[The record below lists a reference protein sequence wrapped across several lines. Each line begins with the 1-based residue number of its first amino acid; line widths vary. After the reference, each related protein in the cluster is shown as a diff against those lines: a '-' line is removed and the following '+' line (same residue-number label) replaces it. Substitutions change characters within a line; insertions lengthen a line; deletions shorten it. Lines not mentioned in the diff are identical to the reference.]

1 MLREHQSSSYEEFT
15 LKEMSEHR
23 NIQRFLPFLPWLKGY
38 NRSKFRRDLVAGV
51 TVAVVLIPQAM
62 AYAMLAGLPPVYGLY
77 AAVLA
82 PLIASMWGSL
92 QQLSTGP
99 IAILSLLVLTTLS
112 PLAEPGTARYIE
124 LALLLSFMVGIL
136 YLAIGI
142 FRLGAVMSF
151 ISHSTVRGFTSAAT
165 LIICATQIP
174 SLLGINVHRH
184 EYLFPMLYDILK
196 GLPATHVPTLIV
208 GLLAFAVIFVARK
221 YRATFPGGLIALVL
235 TTVPLVLFEWHE
247 RGIAVIGAT
256 PSGLPHFKVPP
267 LDLNT
272 MSSLLGSAIVVA
284 LVSFAET
291 YSVGKAISS
300 GTKQKVDVNQEF
312 IGQGL
317 ANLVGSFF
325 QSYPVSGS
333 FSRTAINFT
342 SGAKTW
348 ISSVV
353 ATLGVIIALL
363 FLTPFI
369 AYVPRAA
376 LSALVISAVILLFH
390 PGQVFSLWKKN
401 RHDGIVAFT
410 VFALV
415 LLTKPDY
422 ALLIGVALSL
432 ILFLWKTMHPRI
444 VRITNDPELNMF
456 LNADVYRKPSCPQIL
471 ELRPDNCIFFGNA
484 EYTME
489 QLLSRLDEQRT
500 PIKFLLLDFESI
512 AFIDISGVDELFGLL
527 DELKARKVEMA
538 FLYVHLPVKKV
549 LESTNF
555 VDMVGRERMLEKM
568 GEAIAYLFER
578 LDHDYCRN
586 VCPYKLFHEC
596 STLK

>member
-1 MLREHQSSSYEEFT
+1 MTTKNTSWLFE
-15 LKEMSEHR
+15 KVNMSEHHQITR
-23 NIQRFLPFLPWLKGY
+23 LFPFLPWLKGY
-38 NRSKFRRDLVAGV
+38 NRTKFRRDFGAGI

-77 AAVLA
+77 AAVVA

-112 PLAEPGTARYIE
+112 PLAEPGTARYVE
-124 LALLLSFMVGIL
+124 LAILLTFMVGFL

-151 ISHSTVRGFTSAAT
+151 ISHSTVRGFTSAAA

-174 SLLGINVHRH
+174 SLLGIKVHQH
-184 EYLFPMLYDILK
+184 EYLFPMLYDVLT

-208 GLLAFAVIFVARK
+208 GLIAFAIIFVAKK
-221 YRATFPGGLIALVL
+221 YRATFPGGLVALIL
-235 TTVPLVLFEWHE
+235 TTIPLVIFEWHE
-247 RGIAVIGAT
+247 RGIAVIGPT
-256 PSGLPHFKVPP
+256 PAGLPHFQVPS
-267 LDLNT
+267 LDFNT
-272 MSSLLGSAIVVA
+272 MSLLLGPAIVIA

-291 YSVGKAISS
+291 YSVGKAIST
-300 GTKQKVDVNQEF
+300 GTKQKLDVNQEF

-333 FSRTAINFT
+333 FSRTVINFT

-348 ISSVV
+348 VSSVA

-363 FLTPFI
+363 FLTPYI
-369 AYVPRAA
+369 AYIPKSA
-376 LSALVISAVILLFH
+376 LSALVISAVMLLFN

-410 VFALV
+410 VFALA

-422 ALLIGVALSL
+422 ALLIGVVLSL
-432 ILFLWKTMHPRI
+432 VLFLWKTMHPRI
-444 VRITNDPELNMF
+444 VRITKDPELNMF
-456 LNADVYRKPSCPQIL
+456 VNADVCRKPSCPQIL

-489 QLLSRLDEQRT
+489 QLLSRLDEQKTR
-500 PIKFLLLDFESI
+500 IKFLLLDFESI

-527 DELKARKVEMA
+527 DELKKRDIELA

-555 VDMVGRERMLEKM
+555 LYMVGQDRMLEKM
-568 GEAIAYLFER
+568 SDAIAYLFEQ
-578 LDHDYCRN
+578 LDHGYCRN

-596 STLK
+596 STVK

>member
-1 MLREHQSSSYEEFT
+1 
-15 LKEMSEHR
+15 MSTHS
-23 NIQRFLPFLPWLKGY
+23 NLYRFLPFLAWLKGY
-38 NRSKFRRDLVAGV
+38 NRTKFRRDFGAGI

-77 AAVLA
+77 AAVVA
-82 PLIASMWGSL
+82 PVVASMWGSL

-124 LALLLSFMVGIL
+124 LAILLSLMVGFL
-136 YLAIGI
+136 YLAIGV
-142 FRLGAVMSF
+142 FRMGAVMSF
-151 ISHSTVRGFTSAAT
+151 ISHSTVRGFTSAAA

-174 SLLGINVHRH
+174 SLLGIKVHQH
-184 EYLFPMLYDILK
+184 EYLFPMLYDIAK
-196 GLPATHVPTLIV
+196 GLSETHLPTLVI
-208 GLLAFAVIFVARK
+208 GFLAFAIIFVAKK
-221 YRATFPGGLIALVL
+221 YRATFPGGLVALIL
-235 TTVPLVLFEWHE
+235 TTIPLVIFEWHE
-247 RGIAVIGAT
+247 RGIAVIGLT
-256 PSGLPHFKVPP
+256 PAGLPHFQLPS
-267 LDLNT
+267 LDFNT
-272 MSSLLGSAIVVA
+272 MGGLLGPAIVIA

-291 YSVGKAISS
+291 YSVGKAIST

-333 FSRTAINFT
+333 FSRTAINFS

-348 ISSVV
+348 VSSVA
-353 ATLGVIIALL
+353 ATLGVILALL
-363 FLTPFI
+363 FLTPYI
-369 AYVPRAA
+369 AYIPKSA
-376 LSALVISAVILLFH
+376 LSALVISAVMLLFN

-410 VFALV
+410 VFALA

-422 ALLIGVALSL
+422 ALLIGVVLSL
-432 ILFLWKTMHPRI
+432 VLFLWKTMHPRI
-444 VRITNDPELNMF
+444 VRITKDPQLNMF
-456 LNADVYRKPSCPQIL
+456 VNADVCLKPSCPQIL

-489 QLLSRLDEQRT
+489 QLLIRLDEQKT
-500 PIKFLLLDFESI
+500 QIKFLLLDFESI

-527 DELKARKVEMA
+527 DEVKKRGIDLA

-555 VDMVGRERMLEKM
+555 LYVVGQDRMLEKM
-568 GEAIAYLFER
+568 SDAIAYLFKR
-578 LDHDYCRN
+578 LDHGYCRN
-586 VCPYKLFHEC
+586 VCPYKIFHEC
-596 STLK
+596 STVK

>member
-1 MLREHQSSSYEEFT
+1 MAEHV
-15 LKEMSEHR
+15 LIHR
-23 NIQRFLPFLPWLKGY
+23 VFPFLPWLRGY
-38 NRSKFRRDLVAGV
+38 NRARFRRDLGAGI

-77 AAVLA
+77 AAVVA
-82 PLIASMWGSL
+82 PIVAAMWGSL

-124 LALLLSFMVGIL
+124 LALLLAFMVGIL
-136 YLAIGI
+136 YLAIGF

-151 ISHSTVRGFTSAAT
+151 ISHSTVRGFTSAAA

-174 SLLGINVHRH
+174 GLLGIKVHPH
-184 EYLFPMLYDILK
+184 EYLFPMLHDIVK
-196 GLPATHVPTLIV
+196 GLSSIHVPTLII
-208 GLLAFAVIFVARK
+208 GLLTFVIIFVARK
-221 YRATFPGGLIALVL
+221 YRATFPGGLVALVL

-247 RGIAVIGAT
+247 RGIAIIGPT
-256 PSGLPHFKVPP
+256 PAGLPHFQVPS
-267 LDLNT
+267 LDFST
-272 MSSLLGSAIVVA
+272 MGVLLGSAIVVA

-300 GTKQKVDVNQEF
+300 GTNQKVDVNQEF

-333 FSRTAINFT
+333 FSRTAINYT

-348 ISSVV
+348 VASVV
-353 ATLGVIIALL
+353 ATLGVVMALL

-369 AYVPRAA
+369 AYIPKAA
-376 LSALVISAVILLFH
+376 LSALVISAVMLLFN

-401 RHDGIVAFT
+401 RPDGMVALS
-410 VFALV
+410 VFALA

-422 ALLIGVALSL
+422 ALLIGVVLSL
-432 ILFLWKTMHPRI
+432 VLFLWKTMHPRI
-444 VRITNDPELNMF
+444 VRITKDPELNMF
-456 LNADVYRKPSCPQIL
+456 LNADVYQKPSCPQIL

-489 QLLSRLDEQRT
+489 QLLHRVDERKT
-500 PIKFLLLDFESI
+500 PVKFLLLDFESI

-527 DELKARKVEMA
+527 YELKTRKVEMA

-555 VDMVGRERMLEKM
+555 LDMVGRDRMLEKM
-568 GEAIAYLFER
+568 GEAIAYLFKH
-578 LDHDYCRN
+578 LDHEYCRK

-596 STLK
+596 STVK

>member
-1 MLREHQSSSYEEFT
+1 MYRL
-15 LKEMSEHR
+15 
-23 NIQRFLPFLPWLKGY
+23 LPFLPWLKGY
-38 NRSKFRRDLVAGV
+38 TRAKFRRDFGAGL

-77 AAVLA
+77 AAVVA
-82 PLIASMWGSL
+82 PLIAAMWGSL

-124 LALLLSFMVGIL
+124 LALLLAFMVGIL

-151 ISHSTVRGFTSAAT
+151 ISHSTVRGFTSAAA
-165 LIICATQIP
+165 LIICATQVP

-184 EYLFPMLYDILK
+184 EYLFPMLYDVAM
-196 GLPATHVPTLIV
+196 GLPSTHVPTLIV
-208 GLLAFAVIFVARK
+208 GLISFAIIFVAKK
-221 YRATFPGGLIALVL
+221 YRATFPGGLAALIL
-235 TTVPLVLFEWHE
+235 TSIPLFIFEWHE
-247 RGIAVIGAT
+247 RGIAVIGPT
-256 PSGLPHFKVPP
+256 PAGLPRFQVPA
-267 LDLNT
+267 LDFNT
-272 MSSLLGSAIVVA
+272 MSMLLGSAIVVA

-348 ISSVV
+348 VSSVF
-353 ATLGVIIALL
+353 AALGVIIALL

-369 AYVPRAA
+369 AYVPKAA
-376 LSALVISAVILLFH
+376 LSALVISAVMLLFN

-410 VFALV
+410 VFALA

-422 ALLIGVALSL
+422 ALLIGVVLSL
-432 ILFLWKTMHPRI
+432 VLFLWKTMHPRI
-444 VRITNDPELNMF
+444 VRITKDPDLNMF
-456 LNADVYRKPSCPQIL
+456 LNADVYRRPSCPQIL

-489 QLLSRLDEQRT
+489 QLLGRLDEQKT

-512 AFIDISGVDELFGLL
+512 AFIDISGVEELFGLL
-527 DELKARKVEMA
+527 DELKRRKVEMA

-555 VDMVGRERMLEKM
+555 LDMVGRDRMLEKM
-568 GEAIAYLFER
+568 GDAIAYLFER

-586 VCPYKLFHEC
+586 VCPYRLFHEC
-596 STLK
+596 STVK

>member
-1 MLREHQSSSYEEFT
+1 MLEHS
-15 LKEMSEHR
+15 KIHR
-23 NIQRFLPFLPWLKGY
+23 VFPFLPWLQGY

-51 TVAVVLIPQAM
+51 TVAVVLIPQSM

-136 YLAIGI
+136 YLAIGV

-151 ISHSTVRGFTSAAT
+151 ISHSTVRGFTSAAA

-184 EYLFPMLYDILK
+184 EYLFPMLYDIVT

-208 GLLAFAVIFVARK
+208 GLLAFAIILVARK
-221 YRATFPGGLIALVL
+221 YRATFPGGLVALVL

-247 RGIAVIGAT
+247 RGIALIGPT
-256 PSGLPHFKVPP
+256 PAGLPHFQVPS
-267 LDLNT
+267 LDFNT
-272 MSSLLGSAIVVA
+272 MSMLLGSAIVVA

-353 ATLGVIIALL
+353 AAFGVIIALL

-376 LSALVISAVILLFH
+376 LSALVISAVILLFN

-401 RHDGIVAFT
+401 RHDGVVAFT
-410 VFALV
+410 VFALA

-422 ALLIGVALSL
+422 ALLIGVVLSL

-444 VRITNDPELNMF
+444 VRITKDPELNMF

-489 QLLSRLDEQRT
+489 QLLGRLEEQRT

-527 DELKARKVEMA
+527 DELKARKIEMVL
-538 FLYVHLPVKKV
+538 LYVHLPVKKV

-555 VDMVGRERMLEKM
+555 LDMVGRDRMLEKM

-596 STLK
+596 STVK

>member
-1 MLREHQSSSYEEFT
+1 MGWIKGLRLKKMLNHSKIYHLF
-15 LKEMSEHR
+15 
-23 NIQRFLPFLPWLKGY
+23 PFLPWLKGY
-38 NRSKFRRDLVAGV
+38 NRTRFRHDLGAGF

-82 PLIASMWGSL
+82 PIIASMWGSL

-112 PLAEPGTARYIE
+112 PLAEPGSARYIE
-124 LALLLSFMVGIL
+124 LALLLAFMVGLL

-151 ISHSTVRGFTSAAT
+151 ISHSTVRGFTSAAA

-174 SLLGINVHRH
+174 SLLGINIQRH
-184 EYLFPMLYDILK
+184 EYLFPMLYDVLK
-196 GLPATHVPTLIV
+196 GLPATHIPTLVI
-208 GLLAFAVIFVARK
+208 GLLAFAIIFVAKK
-221 YRATFPGGLIALVL
+221 YRATFPGGLVALIL
-235 TTVPLVLFEWHE
+235 TTIPLVVFEWHE
-247 RGIAVIGAT
+247 RGIAVIGPT
-256 PSGLPHFKVPP
+256 PAGLPHFQIPS
-267 LDLNT
+267 LDFHA
-272 MSSLLGSAIVVA
+272 MSRLLGPAIVVA

-291 YSVGKAISS
+291 YSVGKAIST

-333 FSRTAINFT
+333 FSRTAINFS

-348 ISSVV
+348 VSSVA

-363 FLTPFI
+363 FLTPYI
-369 AYVPRAA
+369 AYIPKSA
-376 LSALVISAVILLFH
+376 LSALVISAVMLLFN

-410 VFALV
+410 VFALAV
-415 LLTKPDY
+415 LTKPDY
-422 ALLIGVALSL
+422 ALLIGVVLSL
-432 ILFLWKTMHPRI
+432 VLFLWKTMHPRI
-444 VRITNDPELNMF
+444 VRITKDPELNMF
-456 LNADVYRKPSCPQIL
+456 VNADVYRKPSCPQIL

-527 DELKARKVEMA
+527 DELKAKKIEMA

-555 VDMVGRERMLEKM
+555 LYMVGQDRMLEKM
-568 GEAIAYLFER
+568 GDAIAYLFER
-578 LDHDYCRN
+578 LDHDYCRK

-596 STLK
+596 STVK

>member
-1 MLREHQSSSYEEFT
+1 
-15 LKEMSEHR
+15 MSEHR
-23 NIQRFLPFLPWLKGY
+23 QIHGFFPFLPWLKGY
-38 NRSKFRRDLVAGV
+38 NRTKFRRDFGAGI

-77 AAVLA
+77 AAVMA

-124 LALLLSFMVGIL
+124 LALLLSFMVGIP

-151 ISHSTVRGFTSAAT
+151 ISHSTVRGFTSAAA

-174 SLLGINVHRH
+174 NLLGINVHRH
-184 EYLFPMLYDILK
+184 EYLFPMLYDIVM
-196 GLPATHVPTLIV
+196 GLPTTRVPTLIV
-208 GLLAFAVIFVARK
+208 GLLAFAIIFVARK
-221 YRATFPGGLIALVL
+221 YRATFPGGLVALVL

-247 RGIAVIGAT
+247 RGIAVIGPT
-256 PSGLPHFKVPP
+256 PAGLPHFQVPF
-267 LDLNT
+267 LDFNT
-272 MSSLLGSAIVVA
+272 MSVLLGPAIVVG

-333 FSRTAINFT
+333 FSRTAINYT
-342 SGAKTW
+342 SGARTW
-348 ISSVV
+348 VSSVV

-369 AYVPRAA
+369 AYIPRAA
-376 LSALVISAVILLFH
+376 LSALVISAVMLLFN

-401 RHDGIVAFT
+401 RHDGVVAFT
-410 VFALV
+410 VFALA

-422 ALLIGVALSL
+422 ALLIGVVLSL

-444 VRITNDPELNMF
+444 VRITKDPELNMF

-489 QLLSRLDEQRT
+489 QLLSRLDEQKT

-512 AFIDISGVDELFGLL
+512 AFVDISGVDELFGLL
-527 DELKARKVEMA
+527 DELKTRKVEMA

-555 VDMVGRERMLEKM
+555 MDMVGRDRMLEKM

-596 STLK
+596 STVK

>member
-1 MLREHQSSSYEEFT
+1 MGWIKGLRLKKMLNHSKIYHLF
-15 LKEMSEHR
+15 
-23 NIQRFLPFLPWLKGY
+23 PFLPWLKGY
-38 NRSKFRRDLVAGV
+38 NRTRFRHDLGAGF

-82 PLIASMWGSL
+82 PIIASMWGSL

-112 PLAEPGTARYIE
+112 PLAEPGSARYIE
-124 LALLLSFMVGIL
+124 LALLLAFMVGLL

-151 ISHSTVRGFTSAAT
+151 ISHSTVRGFTSAAA

-174 SLLGINVHRH
+174 SLLGINIQRH
-184 EYLFPMLYDILK
+184 EYLFPMLYDVLK
-196 GLPATHVPTLIV
+196 GLPATHIPTLVI
-208 GLLAFAVIFVARK
+208 GLLAFAIIFVAKK
-221 YRATFPGGLIALVL
+221 YRATFPGGLVALIL
-235 TTVPLVLFEWHE
+235 TTIPLVVFEWHE
-247 RGIAVIGAT
+247 RGIAVIGPT
-256 PSGLPHFKVPP
+256 PAGLPHFQIPS
-267 LDLNT
+267 LDFHA
-272 MSSLLGSAIVVA
+272 MSRLLGPAIVVA

-291 YSVGKAISS
+291 YSVGKAIST

-333 FSRTAINFT
+333 FSRTAINFS

-348 ISSVV
+348 VSSVA

-363 FLTPFI
+363 FLTPYI
-369 AYVPRAA
+369 AYIPKSA
-376 LSALVISAVILLFH
+376 LSALVISAVMLLFN

-410 VFALV
+410 VFALAV
-415 LLTKPDY
+415 LTKPDY
-422 ALLIGVALSL
+422 ALLIGVVLSL
-432 ILFLWKTMHPRI
+432 VLFLWKTMHPRI
-444 VRITNDPELNMF
+444 VRITKDPELNMF
-456 LNADVYRKPSCPQIL
+456 VNADVYRKPSCPQIL

-527 DELKARKVEMA
+527 DELKAKKIEMA

-555 VDMVGRERMLEKM
+555 LYMVGQDRMLEKM
-568 GEAIAYLFER
+568 GDAIAYLFER
-578 LDHDYCRN
+578 LDHGYCRN

-596 STLK
+596 STVK

>member
-1 MLREHQSSSYEEFT
+1 
-15 LKEMSEHR
+15 MSELHHMHR
-23 NIQRFLPFLPWLKGY
+23 FFPFLVWLKGY
-38 NRSKFRRDLVAGV
+38 TLSKFRRDLVAGV
-51 TVAVVLIPQAM
+51 TVAVILIPQAM

-77 AAVLA
+77 AAVMA

-112 PLAEPGTARYIE
+112 PLAEPGTSQYIE
-124 LALLLSFMVGIL
+124 LALLLSFLIGIL

-151 ISHSTVRGFTSAAT
+151 ISHSTVRGFTSAAA
-165 LIICATQIP
+165 LIICATQLP
-174 SLLGINVHRH
+174 GLLGINVHRH
-184 EYLFPMLYDILK
+184 EYLFPMLYDIVK
-196 GLPATHVPTLIV
+196 GLPATHVPTLVV
-208 GLLAFAVIFVARK
+208 GLLAFAVIYVARK
-221 YRATFPGGLIALVL
+221 YRATFPGGLVALIL
-235 TTVPLVLFEWHE
+235 TTVPLVLFELHE
-247 RGIAVIGAT
+247 RGIAVIGHT
-256 PSGLPHFKVPP
+256 PRGLPHFQVPL
-267 LDLNT
+267 LDFNA

-291 YSVGKAISS
+291 YAVGKAISS

-333 FSRTAINFT
+333 FSRTAINFS
-342 SGAKTW
+342 SGARTW
-348 ISSVV
+348 VSSVV

-369 AYVPRAA
+369 AYIPRAA

-390 PGQVFSLWKKN
+390 PGQVFSLWKMN
-401 RHDGIVAFT
+401 RHDGIVALT
-410 VFALV
+410 VFALA

-422 ALLIGVALSL
+422 ALLIGVVLSL

-444 VRITNDPELNMF
+444 VRITKDPELNMF
-456 LNADVYRKPSCPQIL
+456 VNADVYRKPNCPQIL

-489 QLLSRLDEQRT
+489 QLLGRLEEQRS
-500 PIKFLLLDFESI
+500 PVKFLLLDFESI
-512 AFIDISGVDELFGLL
+512 AFIDMSGVDELFGLL
-527 DELKARKVEMA
+527 DELKARRVEMA

-549 LESTNF
+549 LETTGF
-555 VDMVGRERMLEKM
+555 LDVVGRDRMQEKM
-568 GEAIAYLFER
+568 GDAIAYLFER

-596 STLK
+596 STVK

>member
-1 MLREHQSSSYEEFT
+1 MTEHHQIYR
-15 LKEMSEHR
+15 L
-23 NIQRFLPFLPWLKGY
+23 LPFLPWLKGY
-38 NRSKFRRDLVAGV
+38 NRTRFRHDLAAGF

-82 PLIASMWGSL
+82 PIIASMWGSL

-99 IAILSLLVLTTLS
+99 IAILSLLVLTTLC

-124 LALLLSFMVGIL
+124 LALLLAFMVGIL

-151 ISHSTVRGFTSAAT
+151 ISHPTVRGFTSAAA

-184 EYLFPMLYDILK
+184 EYLFPMLYDVVT
-196 GLPATHVPTLIV
+196 GLPATHWPTLLV
-208 GLLAFAVIFVARK
+208 GLLSLAIIFVAKK
-221 YRATFPGGLIALVL
+221 YRATFPGGLAALIL
-235 TTVPLVLFEWHE
+235 TSIPLFVFEWHE
-247 RGIAVIGAT
+247 RGIAVIGPT
-256 PSGLPHFKVPP
+256 PAGLPHFQVPS
-267 LDLNT
+267 LDFNT
-272 MSSLLGSAIVVA
+272 IGVLLGPAIVVA

-291 YSVGKAISS
+291 YSVGKTIST
-300 GTKQKVDVNQEF
+300 GTKQKVNVNQEF

-333 FSRTAINFT
+333 FSRTAINFS

-348 ISSVV
+348 VSSVV

-369 AYVPRAA
+369 AHVPKAA
-376 LSALVISAVILLFH
+376 LSALVISAVMLLFN

-410 VFALV
+410 VFALA

-422 ALLIGVALSL
+422 ALLIGVVLSL
-432 ILFLWKTMHPRI
+432 VLFLWKTMHPRI
-444 VRITNDPELNMF
+444 VRITKDPELNMF
-456 LNADVYRKPSCPQIL
+456 VNADVYQKPSCPQIL

-489 QLLSRLDEQRT
+489 QLLSRLDEQKT

-527 DELKARKVEMA
+527 DELKARKIEMA

-555 VDMVGRERMLEKM
+555 LYMVGQDRMLEKM
-568 GEAIAYLFER
+568 GDAIAYLFER
-578 LDHDYCRN
+578 LDHDYCRK

-596 STLK
+596 STVK

>member
-1 MLREHQSSSYEEFT
+1 MT
-15 LKEMSEHR
+15 EHR
-23 NIQRFLPFLPWLKGY
+23 QITRFLPFLPWLKGY
-38 NRSKFRRDLVAGV
+38 TRAKFRRDFGAGI

-77 AAVLA
+77 AAVVA

-99 IAILSLLVLTTLS
+99 IAILSLLVLTTLT
-112 PLAEPGTARYIE
+112 PLADPGTARYIE

-136 YLAIGI
+136 YLVIGI

-151 ISHSTVRGFTSAAT
+151 ISHSTVRGFTSAAAV
-165 LIICATQIP
+165 IICATQIP
-174 SLLGINVHRH
+174 SLLGISVHHH

-196 GLPATHVPTLIV
+196 GLSATHIPTLTV
-208 GLLAFAVIFVARK
+208 GLLAFAVIFVGKK
-221 YRATFPGGLIALVL
+221 YRATFPGGLVALIL
-235 TTVPLVLFEWHE
+235 TTIPLVLFEWHE
-247 RGIAVIGAT
+247 RGIAAIGPT
-256 PSGLPHFKVPP
+256 PPGLPRFQLPP
-267 LDLNT
+267 LDFNT
-272 MSSLLGSAIVVA
+272 MGVLLGPAIVIA

-291 YSVGKAISS
+291 YSVGKTISS

-363 FLTPFI
+363 FLTPYI
-369 AYVPRAA
+369 AYIPKAA
-376 LSALVISAVILLFH
+376 LSALVISAVMLLFN

-401 RHDGIVAFT
+401 RHDGIVALS
-410 VFALV
+410 VFALA

-422 ALLIGVALSL
+422 ALLIGVVLSL
-432 ILFLWKTMHPRI
+432 VLFLWKTMHPRI
-444 VRITNDPELNMF
+444 VRITKDPELNMF
-456 LNADVYRKPSCPQIL
+456 VNADVCQKPSCPQIL

-489 QLLSRLDEQRT
+489 QIISRLDEQKTR
-500 PIKFLLLDFESI
+500 IKYLLLDFESI
-512 AFIDISGVDELFGLL
+512 AFIDISGVEELFRLL
-527 DELKARKVEMA
+527 DELKKRDIEIA

-555 VDMVGRERMLEKM
+555 LYVVGEDRMLEKM
-568 GEAIAYLFER
+568 SDAIAYVFER
-578 LDHDYCRN
+578 LDHGYCRN

-596 STLK
+596 STVK

>member
-1 MLREHQSSSYEEFT
+1 MGWIKGLRLKKMLNHSKIYYLF
-15 LKEMSEHR
+15 
-23 NIQRFLPFLPWLKGY
+23 PFLPWLKGY
-38 NRSKFRRDLVAGV
+38 NRTRFRHDLGAGF

-82 PLIASMWGSL
+82 PIIASMWGSL

-112 PLAEPGTARYIE
+112 PLAEPGSARYIE
-124 LALLLSFMVGIL
+124 LALLLAFMVGLL

-151 ISHSTVRGFTSAAT
+151 ISHSTVRGFTSAAA

-174 SLLGINVHRH
+174 SLLGINIQRH
-184 EYLFPMLYDILK
+184 EYLFPMLYDVLK
-196 GLPATHVPTLIV
+196 GLPATHIPTLVI
-208 GLLAFAVIFVARK
+208 GLLAFAIIFVAKK
-221 YRATFPGGLIALVL
+221 YRATFPGGLVALIL
-235 TTVPLVLFEWHE
+235 TTIPLVVFEWHE
-247 RGIAVIGAT
+247 RGIAVIGPT
-256 PSGLPHFKVPP
+256 PAGLPHFQIPS
-267 LDLNT
+267 LDFHA
-272 MSSLLGSAIVVA
+272 MSRLLGPAIVVA

-291 YSVGKAISS
+291 YSVGKAIST

-333 FSRTAINFT
+333 FSRTAINFS

-348 ISSVV
+348 VSSVA

-363 FLTPFI
+363 FLTPYI
-369 AYVPRAA
+369 AYIPKSA
-376 LSALVISAVILLFH
+376 LSALVISAVMLLFN

-410 VFALV
+410 VFALAV
-415 LLTKPDY
+415 LTKPDY
-422 ALLIGVALSL
+422 ALLIGVVLSL
-432 ILFLWKTMHPRI
+432 VLFLWKTMHPRI
-444 VRITNDPELNMF
+444 VRITKDPELNMF
-456 LNADVYRKPSCPQIL
+456 VNADVYRKPSCPQIL

-527 DELKARKVEMA
+527 DELKAKKIEMA

-555 VDMVGRERMLEKM
+555 LYMVGQDRMLEKM
-568 GEAIAYLFER
+568 GDAIAYLFER

-596 STLK
+596 STVK

>member
-1 MLREHQSSSYEEFT
+1 MSPVHEEVL
-15 LKEMSEHR
+15 LKEMSSPKWI
-23 NIQRFLPFLPWLKGY
+23 NALFPFVPWLKGY
-38 NRSKFRRDLVAGV
+38 NRTKFRRDFGAGL

-77 AAVLA
+77 AAVVA
-82 PLIASMWGSL
+82 PLIAAMWGSL

-112 PLAEPGTARYIE
+112 SLAEPGTARYIE
-124 LALLLSFMVGIL
+124 LALLLAFMVGIL

-151 ISHSTVRGFTSAAT
+151 ISHSTVRGFTSAAA
-165 LIICATQIP
+165 LIICATQLP
-174 SLLGINVHRH
+174 SLLGISVHRH
-184 EYLFPMLYDILK
+184 EYLFPMLYDILT

-208 GLLAFAVIFVARK
+208 GLLAFAIIFVAKK
-221 YRATFPGGLIALVL
+221 YRAAFPGGLAALIL
-235 TTVPLVLFEWHE
+235 TSIPLFIFEWHE
-247 RGIAVIGAT
+247 RGIAVIGPT
-256 PSGLPHFKVPP
+256 PAGLPHFQVPS
-267 LDLNT
+267 LDFNT
-272 MSSLLGSAIVVA
+272 IGVLLGPAIVVA

-291 YSVGKAISS
+291 YSVGKTIST

-333 FSRTAINFT
+333 FSRTAINFA

-348 ISSVV
+348 VSSVV

-369 AYVPRAA
+369 AHVPKAA
-376 LSALVISAVILLFH
+376 LSALVISAVMLLFN

-410 VFALV
+410 VFALA

-422 ALLIGVALSL
+422 ALLIGVVLSL
-432 ILFLWKTMHPRI
+432 VLFLWKTMHPRI
-444 VRITNDPELNMF
+444 VRITKDPELNMF
-456 LNADVYRKPSCPQIL
+456 VNADVYQKPSCPQIL

-489 QLLSRLDEQRT
+489 QLLSRLNEQRT

-527 DELKARKVEMA
+527 DELRARKIEMA

-555 VDMVGRERMLEKM
+555 LYMVGQDRMLEKM
-568 GEAIAYLFER
+568 GNAIAYLFER
-578 LDHDYCRN
+578 LDHDYCRK
-586 VCPYKLFHEC
+586 VCPYKLFREC
-596 STLK
+596 STVK

>member
-1 MLREHQSSSYEEFT
+1 MLEHS
-15 LKEMSEHR
+15 KIHR
-23 NIQRFLPFLPWLKGY
+23 VFPFLPWLQGY

-51 TVAVVLIPQAM
+51 TVAVVLIPQSM

-136 YLAIGI
+136 YLAIGV

-151 ISHSTVRGFTSAAT
+151 ISHSTVRGFTSAAA

-208 GLLAFAVIFVARK
+208 GLLAFAIIFVARK
-221 YRATFPGGLIALVL
+221 YRATFPGGLVALVL

-247 RGIAVIGAT
+247 RGIAVIGPT
-256 PSGLPHFKVPP
+256 PAGLPHFQVPS
-267 LDLNT
+267 LDFNT

-333 FSRTAINFT
+333 FSRTAINYT

-348 ISSVV
+348 VSSVV
-353 ATLGVIIALL
+353 ATFGVIIALL

-369 AYVPRAA
+369 AYIPRAA
-376 LSALVISAVILLFH
+376 LSALVISAVILLFN

-401 RHDGIVAFT
+401 RHDGIVGFT
-410 VFALV
+410 VFALA

-444 VRITNDPELNMF
+444 VRITKDPELNMF
-456 LNADVYRKPSCPQIL
+456 VNADVYRKPSCPQIL

-489 QLLSRLDEQRT
+489 QLSGRLDEQRT

-527 DELKARKVEMA
+527 DELKARKIEMA

-555 VDMVGRERMLEKM
+555 LDMVGRDRMLEKM

-596 STLK
+596 STVK

>member
-1 MLREHQSSSYEEFT
+1 MKELT
-15 LKEMSEHR
+15 LKEMFEHR
-23 NIQRFLPFLPWLKGY
+23 RIYRLLPFLPWLKGY
-38 NRSKFRRDLVAGV
+38 NRTKFRRDLGAGL

-77 AAVLA
+77 AAVVA
-82 PLIASMWGSL
+82 PLMASMWGSL

-124 LALLLSFMVGIL
+124 LALLLAFMVGIL
-136 YLAIGI
+136 YLGIGI

-151 ISHSTVRGFTSAAT
+151 ISHSTVRGFTSAAA

-174 SLLGINVHRH
+174 GLLGIDVHRH
-184 EYLFPMLYDILK
+184 EYLFPMLYEVVTA
-196 GLPATHVPTLIV
+196 LPATHMPTLIV
-208 GLLAFAVIFVARK
+208 GLIAFAIIFVAKK
-221 YRATFPGGLIALVL
+221 YRATFPGGLAALIL
-235 TTVPLVLFEWHE
+235 TSIPLFIFEWHE
-247 RGIAVIGAT
+247 RGIAVIGPT
-256 PSGLPHFKVPP
+256 PAGLPHFQVPA
-267 LDLNT
+267 LNFNT
-272 MSSLLGSAIVVA
+272 MSMLLGSAIVIA

-333 FSRTAINFT
+333 FSRTAINFS

-348 ISSVV
+348 VASVV

-369 AYVPRAA
+369 AYIPKAA
-376 LSALVISAVILLFH
+376 LSALVISAVMLLFN

-410 VFALV
+410 VFALA

-422 ALLIGVALSL
+422 ALLIGVVLSL
-432 ILFLWKTMHPRI
+432 VLFLWKTMHPRI
-444 VRITNDPELNMF
+444 VRITKDPELNMF
-456 LNADVYRKPSCPQIL
+456 LNADVYRKPNCPQIL

-489 QLLSRLDEQRT
+489 QLLNRVDEQKT

-527 DELKARKVEMA
+527 EELKEKKIELA

-555 VDMVGRERMLEKM
+555 LYVVGEDRVLEKM
-568 GEAIAYLFER
+568 GDAIAYLFAR
-578 LDHDYCRN
+578 LDHDYCRK
-586 VCPYKLFHEC
+586 VCPYKLFQEC
-596 STLK
+596 STVK